1 MVLRSRIEY
10 VRTQGDRRTDQIAA
24 TLLRLQRPL
33 IFCACTMMRAPADV
47 HRRRLQAVWA
57 ASAVLCNA
65 GLSSTVATA
74 TAGSQSC
81 GLSTG
86 DASCSSSS
94 PKSPNV
100 EVPTYPLHNK
110 WRQSNDSWL
119 LRFGLPSDRLHLG
132 DDPMLPTCISVHHNG
147 TSEDGSAKLLKKSY
161 SPTSHPSETNT
172 FDLLVKA
179 YPPRQGGGV
188 GAAICAL
195 EKGDLLHGKLK
206 SERMVHGSPQ
216 IAKRWDRIGL
226 IAGGTGVAPLV
237 QIIRIVLDD
246 PTDRT
251 QIQLLSI
258 NRYEEDILMRK
269 ELDQLAEQHPDRFS
283 VKYSLTGK
291 PGLPENWDGYTGRGS
306 VEMAKEALPPPSD
319 GKSTTMVF
327 VCGTDGFR
335 DMWAGPTARAPPL
348 ADGSK
353 GPKIQGKLQGILKE
367 AGYESSD
374 VFKY

>member
-1 MVLRSRIEY
+1 
-10 VRTQGDRRTDQIAA
+10 
-24 TLLRLQRPL
+24 
-33 IFCACTMMRAPADV
+33 MRAPNV

-57 ASAVLCNA
+57 ASAVLCN
-65 GLSSTVATA
+65 GDFSSTVAAA
-74 TAGSQSC
+74 TAASQSC
-81 GLSTG
+81 SLSTG
-86 DASCSSSS
+86 DASCSFSS
-94 PKSPNV
+94 PQSPANIN
-100 EVPTYPLHNK
+100 VPTYPLLNK

-132 DDPMLPTCISVHHNG
+132 DDPMLPTCISVHHNS

-179 YPPRQGGGV
+179 YPPRPGGGV

-206 SERMVHGSPQ
+206 SERMVHGSPI

-226 IAGGTGVAPLV
+226 VAGGTGVAPLV

-246 PTDRT
+246 PTDKT

-269 ELDQLAEQHPDRFS
+269 ELDELAKQHPDRFS

-291 PGLPENWDGYTGRGS
+291 SGPPENWDGYTGRGS

-319 GKSTTMVF
+319 GESTTMIF

-335 DMWAGPTARAPPL
+335 DMWSGPIARAPPL

-353 GPKIQGKLQGILKE
+353 GPKVEGPLKGILKE
-367 AGYESSD
+367 AGYKESD

>member
-1 MVLRSRIEY
+1 
-10 VRTQGDRRTDQIAA
+10 
-24 TLLRLQRPL
+24 
-33 IFCACTMMRAPADV
+33 MRAPANV

-65 GLSSTVATA
+65 DISSTAAAA
-74 TAGSQSC
+74 TAGSQFRS
-81 GLSTG
+81 LSAS
-86 DASCSSSS
+86 DKSCSAS
-94 PKSPNV
+94 PPGTASN
-100 EVPTYPLHNK
+100 VPTYPLLNK
-110 WRQSNDSWL
+110 WKQSNDTWL

-161 SPTSHPSETNT
+161 SPTSHPSTTNT

-179 YPPRQGGGV
+179 YPPRLGGGV

-195 EKGDLLHGKLK
+195 EPGEHLRGKLK
-206 SERMVHGSPQ
+206 SERMVHGSPV

-269 ELDQLAEQHPDRFS
+269 ELDELAKQQPDRFS

-291 PGLPENWDGYTGRGS
+291 SGLSEHWDGYTGRGS
-306 VEMAKEALPPPSD
+306 VEMTKEALPPPSD
-319 GKSTTMVF
+319 DERSTMVF

-335 DMWAGPTARAPPL
+335 DMWAGPIARAPPL

-353 GPKIQGKLQGILKE
+353 GPKIQGPLTGILRE
-367 AGYESSD
+367 AGYEASD